1 MAEKQGDSSGTATQH
16 RNDMYGNIDARSEDE
31 SGVSDLIP
39 AATVVL
45 LRDTSADTETGVEV
59 LMLKKNSK
67 ITFGGMWV
75 FPGGKID
82 PEDYPSADDVD
93 GAARIAAARE
103 TEEEAG
109 LAVSPESFVQ
119 IAHWTPPPGPQKRFA
134 TWFFAAQV
142 SGDQAIAIDDGEI
155 KEHAWIRPQDAL
167 AKHGAGE
174 IDLVPPTWI
183 TLYHLA
189 RYNPSTAVLGH
200 FQQHGYKTYRTR
212 VVKAANG
219 DRVALWHGDS
229 GYEAWSAEEQGER
242 HRLVMAQDGF
252 RFENTVEAY

>member
-1 MAEKQGDSSGTATQH
+1 MESEKSDRPAGASEH
-16 RNDMYGNIDARSEDE
+16 RNDMYGNIDARSEEDP
-31 SGVSDLIP
+31 GVAALIP

-45 LRDTSADTETGVEV
+45 LRDGNGGVEV

-82 PEDYPSADDVD
+82 PEDYPAADDVD
-93 GAARIAAARE
+93 AAARVAAARE

-109 LAVSPESFVQ
+109 LSVSAEAFVQ

-134 TWFFAAQV
+134 TWFFAAHI
-142 SGDQAIAIDDGEI
+142 SGDQDIAIDDGEI
-155 KEHAWIRPQDAL
+155 KEHAWIRPEDAL
-167 AKHGAGE
+167 AKHAAGE

-183 TLYHLA
+183 TLYHLSK
-189 RYNPSTAVLGH
+189 YYPVSEVLSH
-200 FQQHGYKTYRTR
+200 FQQQGHKTYRTR
-212 VVKAANG
+212 VVKAASG
-219 DRVALWHGDS
+219 DRVALWHGDA
-229 GYEAWSAEEQGER
+229 GYQTWDADVEGER
-242 HRLVMAQDGF
+242 HRLVMAQAGF